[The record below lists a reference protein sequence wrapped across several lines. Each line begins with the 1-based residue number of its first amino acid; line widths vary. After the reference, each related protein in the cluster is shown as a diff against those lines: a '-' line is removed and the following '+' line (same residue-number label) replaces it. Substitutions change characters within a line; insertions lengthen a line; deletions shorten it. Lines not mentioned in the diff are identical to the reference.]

1 MFVDFYRVSVHI
13 FSCVKQILTPI
24 TTEHWLF
31 FSDNILPADVQQG
44 GGREARWT
52 LITLSQ
58 ALLRQLCGRRLV
70 RFSHVNLQPGFRFEG
85 LLTLI
90 TLVRCTHGWGGW
102 WSTGL
107 GSLMAGSPLTIPLPP
122 GRPTA
127 AAATLARGASQ
138 SRWREEGILWMT

>member
-52 LITLSQ
+52 LFTLSQ
-58 ALLRQLCGRRLV
+58 ALLRLCALV
-70 RFSHVNLQPGFRFEG
+70 CFSLMNLQSIVRFEG
-85 LLTLI
+85 VSTNVTL
-90 TLVRCTHGWGGW
+90 
-102 WSTGL
+102 
-107 GSLMAGSPLTIPLPP
+107 
-122 GRPTA
+122 
-127 AAATLARGASQ
+127 
-138 SRWREEGILWMT
+138 